1 MRVAL
6 KMSICLKHDMLDID
20 VFQTIETKFELSQVS
35 KVLHSFLNN
44 YLTYREIM
52 DLCSVI
58 NRNADDNIW
67 KKYKSLG
74 VFRYKTGTV
83 AISVKYNQV

>member
-1 MRVAL
+1 MKVAL
-6 KMSICLKHDMLDID
+6 KMCISLKHGVLDID
-20 VFQTIETKFELSQVS
+20 AFQTIETKFELSQVS

-74 VFRYKTGTV
+74 VFRYKRV
-83 AISVKYNQV
+83 QLQYL